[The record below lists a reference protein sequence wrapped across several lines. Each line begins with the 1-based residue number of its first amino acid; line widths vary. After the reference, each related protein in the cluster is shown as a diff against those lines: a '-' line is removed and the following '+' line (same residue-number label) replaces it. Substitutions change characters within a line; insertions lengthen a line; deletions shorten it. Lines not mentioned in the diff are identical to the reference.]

1 MKRNFILLV
10 MFLIFALTLVPQM
23 SSALGLEIGV
33 GYFRQDISGDI
44 AYKPLS
50 IIDTL
55 DVEKDLGYDEE
66 DKLFARVKAELPLLL
81 PNIYFM
87 VTPTKFEGTG
97 SKTQNFTFGDITF
110 DVTLPFDS
118 ELQMDLYDI
127 CFYYPIPFIETAT
140 LGKVNVELGLNL
152 RIVDLDATVTGVDA
166 VGGGTVTE
174 SVSEII
180 PVPMLYA
187 GIQFKPIDF
196 INVEA
201 EVRGIAYSSN
211 HYYDI
216 IGRVKI
222 RPMGPVFIAGGYRLN
237 DIKTDYSDVEAS
249 IKLRGPFIETGVMF

>member
-1 MKRNFILLV
+1 MKRNSILLV
-10 MFLIFALTLVPQM
+10 MFLSFALTLVPQM
-23 SSALGLEIGV
+23 SSALGLEIGL
-33 GYFRQDISGDI
+33 GYFRQDLSGDF

-50 IIDTL
+50 LIDTL
-55 DVEKDLGYDEE
+55 DIEEDLGLDKE

-87 VTPTKFEGTG
+87 ATPSKFEGTG

-110 DVTLPFDS
+110 NVTAPFDTKI
-118 ELQMDLYDI
+118 QMDFYDI

-140 LGKVNVELGLNL
+140 LGKVNAELGLNA
-152 RIVDLDATVTGVDA
+152 RIVDFDAKVTGLDA

-222 RPMGPVFIAGGYRLN
+222 RPMGPVFVAGGYRLN
-237 DIKTDYSDVEAS
+237 DIKIDYSDIEAS